1 MRLQAMTYPWHYD
14 ETVALNIDFHDPKEV
29 KTYDERMGRLRD
41 LAVEAEEIA
50 EDLALSPDSTVWE
63 IGTGTGECSLA
74 LASRCR
80 QVYATDVSRAMLA
93 YARKKAEERQVRNVV
108 FEVGGFLS
116 GFQPEC
122 SVNGVVS
129 QLALHHLPDFWK
141 SRAFKVMA
149 GKLLPKG
156 RLYLR
161 DAVFPSDVDDYDS
174 FFAQAVEDLRAKAGD
189 EMARR
194 KIQHIRK
201 EYSTLDWILEGM
213 MERNGLK
220 IVKKESKGFLTVY
233 VCEK

>member
-1 MRLQAMTYPWHYD
+1 MTYPWYYN
-14 ETVALNIDFHDPKEV
+14 ETVTLNVDFHDPKEV
-29 KTYDERMGRLRD
+29 EEYDERMGKLRNV
-41 LAVEAEEIA
+41 AAEAEEIA

-80 QVYATDVSRAMLA
+80 RIYATDISRAMLA
-93 YARKKAEERQVRNVV
+93 YARKKKEERRVNNVV

-122 SVNGVVS
+122 GVNGIVS

-141 SRAFKVMA
+141 SMAFKVVSK
-149 GKLLPKG
+149 KLLPNG
-156 RLYLR
+156 RFYLR
-161 DAVFPSDVDDYDS
+161 DVIFPSDVDNYDS
-174 FFAQAVEDLRAKAGD
+174 FFAQAVEGLRARAGD

-194 KIQHIRK
+194 TIQHIRK

-220 IVKKESKGFLTVY
+220 IVKKESEGFLTVY

>member
-1 MRLQAMTYPWHYD
+1 MKHPWHYD

-29 KTYDERMGRLRD
+29 EAYDERMGKLRN
-41 LAVEAEEIA
+41 LAAEAEGIA

-93 YARKKAEERQVRNVV
+93 YARKKAEERRVGNIV
-108 FEVGGFLS
+108 FEEGGFLS
-116 GFQPEC
+116 GFRPEC
-122 SVNGVVS
+122 CVNGIVS

-141 SRAFKVMA
+141 SRAFAVMA
-149 GKLLPKG
+149 GKLLPGG

-174 FFAQAVEDLRAKAGD
+174 YFARVVEGLRAKAGD

-194 KIQHIRK
+194 KVQHIRR
-201 EYSTLDWILEGM
+201 EYSTLDWILEEM
-213 MERNGLK
+213 MVRNGLK
-220 IVKKESKGFLTVY
+220 ILKKEKKDFLTVY
-233 VCEK
+233 VCER